1 MTTSERGKKVKSSSA
16 YIQGIIIL
24 EPHIFFRRQG
34 IFFRKLQQE
43 DADRAWNQSQFVQDN
58 HSRSRRGTLRGLHYQ
73 VKNPQAK
80 LVRVVCGEIFD
91 VAVDL
96 RRSSPTFGR
105 WFGLNLSAS
114 NKLQIYIP
122 TGFGHGFLTLS
133 DTAEVLYKA
142 SDFYAS
148 EHERCIRW
156 DDPDLAINWPL
167 EGEMIISEKDANGSL
182 FREADLPEDDGEQC
196 AVSPLTLAAH

>member
-1 MTTSERGKKVKSSSA
+1 MRPSST

-24 EPHIFFRRQG
+24 EPKVFIDDRGFFFESYNKNTLSALG
-34 IFFRKLQQE
+34 IK
-43 DADRAWNQSQFVQDN
+43 SQFVQDN
-58 HSRSRRGTLRGLHYQ
+58 HSKSRRATLRGLHYQ
-73 VKNPQAK
+73 VRNPQEK
-80 LVRVVCGEIFD
+80 LVRVVFGEIFD

-122 TGFGHGFLTLS
+122 TGFGHGFMTLS
-133 DTAEVLYKA
+133 DTAEVLYKT
-142 SDFYAS
+142 SDFYAP

-156 DDPDLAINWPL
+156 DDPDLAIDWPL
-167 EGEMIISEKDANGSL
+167 DGERIISEKDGRGSL
-182 FREADLPEDDGEQC
+182 FREADLPENDGE
-196 AVSPLTLAAH
+196 

>member
-1 MTTSERGKKVKSSSA
+1 MRASCV
-16 YIQGIIIL
+16 YIQGIVIL
-24 EPHIFFRRQG
+24 EPRVFCDDRGFFFESYNKNTLSALG
-34 IFFRKLQQE
+34 INNR
-43 DADRAWNQSQFVQDN
+43 FVQDN
-58 HSRSRRGTLRGLHYQ
+58 HSKSTRGTLRGFHYQ

-80 LVRVVCGEIFD
+80 LVRVVSGEIFD

-96 RRSSPTFGR
+96 RRSSQTFGR

-142 SDFYAS
+142 SDFYAP

-156 DDPDLAINWPL
+156 DDPDLAIDWPMD
-167 EGEMIISEKDANGSL
+167 GERIISEKDAKGSF
-182 FREADLPEDDGEQC
+182 FRNADLPENDGEQ
-196 AVSPLTLAAH
+196 

>member
-1 MTTSERGKKVKSSSA
+1 MRASSVH
-16 YIQGIIIL
+16 IQGIIVL
-24 EPHIFFRRQG
+24 EPRVFVDDRGFFFESYNKNTLTALG
-34 IFFRKLQQE
+34 IK
-43 DADRAWNQSQFVQDN
+43 NQFVQDN
-58 HSRSRRGTLRGLHYQ
+58 HSKSRRGTLRGLHYQ
-73 VKNPQAK
+73 VRNPQAK
-80 LVRVVCGEIFD
+80 LVRVVSGEIFD

-122 TGFGHGFLTLS
+122 IGFGHGFLTLS

-142 SDFYAS
+142 SDFYAP

-156 DDPDLAINWPL
+156 DDPDLAIDWPL
-167 EGEMIISEKDANGSL
+167 EGERIISEKDAQGSL
-182 FREADLPEDDGEQC
+182 FREADLPEDDGE
-196 AVSPLTLAAH
+196 

>member
-1 MTTSERGKKVKSSSA
+1 MRASSA
-16 YIQGIIIL
+16 YIQGIVIL
-24 EPHIFFRRQG
+24 EPRVFSDDRGFFFESYNKKTLAALG
-34 IFFRKLQQE
+34 VE
-43 DADRAWNQSQFVQDN
+43 GQFVQDN
-58 HSRSRRGTLRGLHYQ
+58 HSKSGRGTLRGLHYQ

-80 LVRVVCGEIFD
+80 LVRVVSGEIFD

-105 WFGLNLSAS
+105 WFALNLSAS

-142 SDFYAS
+142 SDFYAP

-156 DDPDLAINWPL
+156 DDPDLAIDWPL
-167 EGEMIISEKDANGSL
+167 VGERIISKKDAQGSL
-182 FREADLPEDDGEQC
+182 FREADLAENEGE
-196 AVSPLTLAAH
+196 

>member
-1 MTTSERGKKVKSSSA
+1 MRASSA
-16 YIQGIIIL
+16 YIQGIIVL
-24 EPHIFFRRQG
+24 EPRVFLDDRGFFFESYNKKALTELG
-34 IFFRKLQQE
+34 IE
-43 DADRAWNQSQFVQDN
+43 SQFVQDN
-58 HSRSRRGTLRGLHYQ
+58 HSKSRRGTLRGIHYQ
-73 VKNPQAK
+73 VRNPQAK
-80 LVRVVCGEIFD
+80 LVRVVSGEIFD

-142 SDFYAS
+142 SDFYAPDY
-148 EHERCIRW
+148 ERCIRW
-156 DDPDLAINWPL
+156 DDPDLAIGWPL
-167 EGEMIISEKDANGSL
+167 DGERIISEKDAQGSL
-182 FREADLPEDDGEQC
+182 FREADLTENDGE
-196 AVSPLTLAAH
+196 

>member
-1 MTTSERGKKVKSSSA
+1 MKASSA
-16 YIQGIIIL
+16 YIQGIVIL
-24 EPHIFFRRQG
+24 EPRVFLDDRGFFFESYNKKVLTGLG
-34 IFFRKLQQE
+34 I
-43 DADRAWNQSQFVQDN
+43 QSQFVQDN
-58 HSRSRRGTLRGLHYQ
+58 HSKSRRGTLRGIHYQ
-73 VKNPQAK
+73 VRNPQEK
-80 LVRVVCGEIFD
+80 LVRVVSGEIFD

-122 TGFGHGFLTLS
+122 IGFGHAFLTLS

-142 SDFYAS
+142 SDFYAP

-156 DDPDLAINWPL
+156 DDPDLAIDWPL
-167 EGEMIISEKDANGSL
+167 DGERVISEKDAQGSL
-182 FREADLPEDDGEQC
+182 FRDADLPENDGE
-196 AVSPLTLAAH
+196 

>member
-1 MTTSERGKKVKSSSA
+1 MRASSS

-24 EPHIFFRRQG
+24 EPRVFLDDRGFFFESYNKKTLAALG
-34 IFFRKLQQE
+34 VK
-43 DADRAWNQSQFVQDN
+43 NQFVQDN
-58 HSRSRRGTLRGLHYQ
+58 HSKSRRGTLRGLHYQ
-73 VKNPQAK
+73 VRYPQAK
-80 LVRVVCGEIFD
+80 LVRVVSGEIFD

-114 NKLQIYIP
+114 NKLQVYIP

-142 SDFYAS
+142 SDFYAP

-156 DDPDLAINWPL
+156 NDPDLAIDWPL
-167 EGEMIISEKDANGSL
+167 DGERIISEKDAQGSF
-182 FREADLPEDDGEQC
+182 FREADLPGNDGE
-196 AVSPLTLAAH
+196 

>member
-1 MTTSERGKKVKSSSA
+1 MRASSA
-16 YIQGIIIL
+16 YIQGIVIL
-24 EPHIFFRRQG
+24 EPRVFSDDRGFFFESYNKKTLAALG
-34 IFFRKLQQE
+34 VE
-43 DADRAWNQSQFVQDN
+43 SQFVQDN
-58 HSRSRRGTLRGLHYQ
+58 HSKSGRGTLRGLHYQ

-80 LVRVVCGEIFD
+80 LVRVVSGEIFD

-105 WFGLNLSAS
+105 WFALNISAS

-122 TGFGHGFLTLS
+122 AGFGHGFLTLS

-142 SDFYAS
+142 SDFYAP

-156 DDPDLAINWPL
+156 DDPDLAIDWPPV
-167 EGEMIISEKDANGSL
+167 GERIISEKDAQGSL
-182 FREADLPEDDGEQC
+182 FREADLAENEGE
-196 AVSPLTLAAH
+196 